1 MVHPALQSLQFPL
14 LTTFLITAAENKVL
28 APPALHH
35 HHHHPSR
42 LISLDACQQQRSL
55 SLFLST
61 LLTLLHF
68 FLTPHLSSLNPLFSF
83 VQAQQLHT
91 TRPPKTL
98 PPFHIGFHSSSP
110 TTKGGVPEHSSPA
123 VILMIISSKH
133 GEQLALLC
141 PGNAL
146 CCVSTGPTCANRHS
160 PPTRSIFAWTQSWIK
175 SKPPA
180 AS

>member
-14 LTTFLITAAENKVL
+14 LTTFLITAAENKFL

-68 FLTPHLSSLNPLFSF
+68 FFSLPISLLSILYLFSF

-133 GEQLALLC
+133 GEQRALLC
-141 PGNAL
+141 PGNRAVL
-146 CCVSTGPTCANRHS
+146 CKHRSYLRQQTLASDTQHLS
-160 PPTRSIFAWTQSWIK
+160 PDSVLD
-175 SKPPA
+175 
-180 AS
+180 